1 MRYRIKGSWPYAGP
15 TKVKY
20 QQVAGRRRPLMV
32 RLVALFTVLVF
43 AGLVFVLSLPGLNF
57 PSLDF
62 IVESGQLSRD
72 PALKQLQSAV
82 TQIKVIARPEDA
94 TLGFLTPS
102 QRSGTGFNIAPGG
115 TIVTNHHVIADA
127 VKITATF
134 PGGQTYSAIS
144 WVSWPELDLAVVYL
158 DAEGL
163 PAVVPGSPGT
173 VREGEPLTII
183 GHPLGLES
191 IITKGVAGSYFFVS
205 GIPVPIFDIQASIHR
220 GNSGSPVFNSNGEVL
235 GIVFGTVRFEQDGAT
250 ETRGVAV
257 PVASLL
263 QALGTKDR
271 MLGDD

>member
-1 MRYRIKGSWPYAGP
+1 MRYRIKGSWPYAVP
-15 TKVKY
+15 VKVGNK
-20 QQVAGRRRPLMV
+20 QVAGRSRPLMV
-32 RLVALFTVLVF
+32 RLVALLTVLVF
-43 AGLVFVLSLPGLNF
+43 VGLVLVLSLPGLNF

-72 PALKQLQSAV
+72 PALRQLQSAV
-82 TQIKVIARPEDA
+82 TQIKIIARPEDA
-94 TLGFLTPS
+94 ALGFLAPN
-102 QRSGTGFNIAPGG
+102 QRSGTGFNIDPGG

-134 PGGQTYSAIS
+134 PSGQVYSAKS

-158 DAEGL
+158 EAKGL

-173 VREGEPLTII
+173 VRDGESLTII

-191 IITKGVAGSYFFVS
+191 IITRGVAGSYFFVS
-205 GIPVPIFDIQASIHR
+205 GIPVPVFDIEASIHK
-220 GNSGSPVFNSNGEVL
+220 GNSGSPVFNSNGEVV
-235 GIVFGTVRFEQDGAT
+235 GIVFGTVRFSQEGEI

-263 QALGTKDR
+263 QALGTRDR
-271 MLGDD
+271 MQGDD